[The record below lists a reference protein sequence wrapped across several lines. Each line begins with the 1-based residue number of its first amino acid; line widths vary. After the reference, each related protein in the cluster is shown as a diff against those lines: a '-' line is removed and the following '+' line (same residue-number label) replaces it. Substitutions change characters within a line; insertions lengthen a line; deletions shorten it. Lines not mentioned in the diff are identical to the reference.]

1 MPIRGVLKSVWTASD
16 LAFNRFPRLLISHAD
31 DLLHKEAFVLCGL
44 ETINQTAYGSLR
56 AQTCALADSKSRSSK
71 EYYGA
76 LIGFDSLQFRSHRLK
91 QRGISSLYQIILFVR
106 VVRQVIQ
113 FFCLAH

>member
-1 MPIRGVLKSVWTASD
+1 MASN
-16 LAFNRFPRLLISHAD
+16 LAFNRFPHLLISHAD
-31 DLLHKEAFVLCGL
+31 DLLHKDAFGLRGL
-44 ETINQTAYGSLR
+44 ETINQTAYGSSR

-71 EYYGA
+71 EYYAA
-76 LIGFDSLQFRSHRLK
+76 LIGFDSLQFRSHKLK